1 MGPIYIDLNDLTRS
15 FMLQEFDLDV
25 EAGGPY
31 TGKTL
36 SANGVQAYPELLRET
51 LASHDPQW
59 LESQLS
65 ADGLMNRMQGSRR
78 VSVDAAKKL
87 SEGEFGR
94 YYARGVCR
102 RALEAGPDADVEVY
116 RARHSNSPR
125 LSSQFIEGQTLKAS
139 EVLESNRLSRTDPT
153 QGIPAVN
160 SGLSVRL
167 LTPEVTDEHGVG
179 VALGLTRGDEL
190 ESARRSSCG
199 RPIS

>member
-1 MGPIYIDLNDLTRS
+1 MGTIYADLDDQTRR
-15 FMLQEFDLDV
+15 FMLQEFDQDV

-31 TGKTL
+31 IGKTL
-36 SANGVQAYPELLRET
+36 SVNGVEAYPELLRKA

-65 ADGLMNRMQGSRR
+65 ADGLMSRMQGSRR

-102 RALEAGPDADVEVY
+102 LALEAGDDADVEVY

-125 LSSQFIEGQTLKAS
+125 SSSQLIEGQTLKAS
-139 EVLESNRLSRTDPT
+139 EILELNRLSRTDPGM
-153 QGIPAVN
+153 GIPAVN

-167 LTPEVTDEHGVG
+167 LTPEVIDEPG
-179 VALGLTRGDEL
+179 A
-190 ESARRSSCG
+190 
-199 RPIS
+199 